1 MLSTISRVKTGAGGR
16 ADSGEA
22 LLRRMAARRRRDNIV
37 VAVLAALAVLG
48 GGHAVF
54 SIFST
59 APAPP
64 GDESTIATLGHA
76 RLAESFA
83 QDFVIT
89 YLGAASGQQDRLA
102 RFVAGTER
110 VTLPKVAQ
118 QVSDPL
124 VVYTTRS
131 MNSGSVEVW
140 SITVSVRVGR
150 PGPHSGR
157 HYYRVP
163 VLVSEGRLRALALPA
178 AVEPPAVG
186 PDLAQAYSSPCAEDT
201 PLAQVATGFL
211 NAYLTGSGDVT
222 RYVTVDSGITPLLPA
237 PYSTLTTV
245 TVTADD
251 SACGTTGSDARVLAT
266 VSPKTGGGIV
276 PSLAY
281 PLTMVRGEGQW
292 QVRSIDPLPA
302 LSNPLAV
309 VEAQETAPGQSAG
322 SPTATPTTTVEIPPA
337 TQN

>member
-1 MLSTISRVKTGAGGR
+1 M
-16 ADSGEA
+16 
-22 LLRRMAARRRRDNIV
+22 
-37 VAVLAALAVLG
+37 VAVLAVLAVLG

-54 SIFST
+54 SLLS
-59 APAPP
+59 ADPPPP

-83 QDFVIT
+83 QDFVVT
-89 YLGAASGQQDRLA
+89 YLGASAGQQDRLA
-102 RFVAGTER
+102 RFVGGTEQ
-110 VTLPKVAQ
+110 VTLPKTAQ
-118 QVSDPL
+118 QVSNPL

-131 MNSGSVEVW
+131 LDSASVEVW
-140 SITVSVRVGR
+140 TVTVSVTTGR
-150 PGPHSGR
+150 AGQNQAR

-163 VLVSEGRLRALALPA
+163 ISVSEGRLRALTFPTAI
-178 AVEPPAVG
+178 EPPAVG

-211 NAYLTGSGDVT
+211 TAFLTGSGDVA
-222 RYVTVDSGITPLLPA
+222 RYVTVDSGITSLVPP
-237 PYSTLTTV
+237 PYSALSAV
-245 TVTADD
+245 TITADD
-251 SACGTTGSDARVLAT
+251 SACGSSGTGARVLAT
-266 VSPKTGGGIV
+266 VSPKADSGTL

-292 QVRSIDPLPA
+292 QVRSIDPMPA

-309 VEAQETAPGQSAG
+309 VAQQENTPGQAPGSSTAP
-322 SPTATPTTTVEIPPA
+322 PTTTVSIPPA

>member
-1 MLSTISRVKTGAGGR
+1 MVG
-16 ADSGEA
+16 
-22 LLRRMAARRRRDNIV
+22 
-37 VAVLAALAVLG
+37 VLAALAVLG

-54 SIFST
+54 SIFSSD
-59 APAPP
+59 PVPP
-64 GDESTIATLGHA
+64 GDESTIVTLGHA

-83 QDFVIT
+83 QDFVVT
-89 YLGAASGQQDRLA
+89 YLGATSAQKDRLS
-102 RFVAGTER
+102 RFVAGAER
-110 VTLPKVAQ
+110 ITLPKVAQ

-140 SITVSVRVGR
+140 SITVSVRSGR
-150 PGPHSGR
+150 AGPHSER

-178 AVEPPAVG
+178 AVEPPAIG
-186 PDLAQAYSSPCAEDT
+186 PDLAQAYSAPCAEDT

-211 NAYLTGSGDVT
+211 TAYLTGSGDVT
-222 RYVTVDSGITPLLPA
+222 RYVTVDSGITPLVPA
-237 PYSTLTTV
+237 PYNSLTTV
-245 TVTADD
+245 TITADD
-251 SACGTTGSDARVLAT
+251 SACGTSGSSARVLAT
-266 VSPKTGGGIV
+266 VTPKAGGSVV

-281 PLTMVRGEGQW
+281 PLTMARGEGQW
-292 QVRSIDPLPA
+292 QVRSIDPIPA

-309 VEAQETAPGQSAG
+309 VDAQSGAPGQTAG
-322 SPTATPTTTVEIPPA
+322 SPTTTPTTAVEIPPA